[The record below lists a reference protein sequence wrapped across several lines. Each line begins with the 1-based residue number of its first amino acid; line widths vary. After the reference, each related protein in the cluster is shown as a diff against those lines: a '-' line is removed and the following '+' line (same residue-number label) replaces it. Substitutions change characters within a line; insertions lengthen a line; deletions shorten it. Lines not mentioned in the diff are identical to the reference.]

1 MSVSGDGEKGKALI
15 ATELD
20 VGKRLDS
27 FIALHMPVHVS
38 RTRVKEIIKGEG
50 VTLNGS
56 PCKEPNYR
64 LKLEDDI
71 RIVIPEPE
79 DATPQPQNI
88 PLDIFFEDDH
98 LLVINKPAGMVV
110 HPAVGH
116 WDGTMVNAL
125 LYHCGDSLSGIGG
138 VRRPGIV
145 HRLDKDTSGLL
156 VVAKTEKAH
165 AGLTAQFMD
174 HGRTGPLERHYLA
187 LVWGRFDKFTG
198 TVETFLGRSSNNRK
212 KRAVVKET
220 FPDAKHAITHFTV
233 KSEHGTDSDGFP
245 IASLVECRLE
255 TGRTHQIRVHMSHI
269 GHPLIGDQDYGK
281 HFQTKINTLPDESK
295 ELVETFK
302 RQALHATVL
311 GFEHP
316 ISGEFIRFE
325 APIPE
330 DMNALVSS
338 LSAQ

>member
-38 RTRVKEIIKGEG
+38 RTRVKEIIKSEG
-50 VTLNGS
+50 IALNGN

-64 LKLEDDI
+64 LKLDDDI
-71 RIVIPEPE
+71 RIMIPEPE

-174 HGRTGPLERHYLA
+174 HGR
-187 LVWGRFDKFTG
+187 
-198 TVETFLGRSSNNRK
+198 NRP
-212 KRAVVKET
+212 T
-220 FPDAKHAITHFTV
+220 
-233 KSEHGTDSDGFP
+233 
-245 IASLVECRLE
+245 
-255 TGRTHQIRVHMSHI
+255 
-269 GHPLIGDQDYGK
+269 
-281 HFQTKINTLPDESK
+281 
-295 ELVETFK
+295 
-302 RQALHATVL
+302 
-311 GFEHP
+311 
-316 ISGEFIRFE
+316 
-325 APIPE
+325 
-330 DMNALVSS
+330 
-338 LSAQ
+338 